1 MILEDIEGFKVV
13 YFLFTIREIVIALAW
28 YVVYPKKELS
38 LYPILFRQ
46 MFRIICFSMSKSDI
60 KEFDVRRK
68 QTNGADWLWQRDEVV
83 CKHAVRSRLAL

>member
-1 MILEDIEGFKVV
+1 MILEGFEV
-13 YFLFTIREIVIALAW
+13 FTTGIALFTIREIGIALAW
-28 YVVYPKKELS
+28 LVVYPKKELS

-68 QTNGADWLWQRDEVV
+68 QTNGADWL
-83 CKHAVRSRLAL
+83 